1 MAAGGSSNGTTGAS
15 PQAGVLEGLNPIEF
29 SPSHPIMLFII
40 QAIIV
45 ILFCQLLHYP
55 LRLLNQPRVIAEV
68 IGGILLGPTVMMRI
82 PRFEETIFPADSLPV
97 FNNVAN
103 LGLLVFLFLVA
114 LEVDIRM
121 FTQNWKAAL
130 SVGLAG
136 MIVPFGLGFAIAWGL
151 YHQYPVSVPIS
162 FGVFG
167 LFIGTALAITA
178 FPVLCRILSEL
189 NLLRSNVGVTVLAA
203 GIGNDVTG
211 WVLLALCV
219 ALTNN
224 SSGLA
229 ALWALLCCIGWTLL
243 LVFIIRPPFIWI
255 LRRTGSLQNG
265 PTQGMVALTL
275 LMVLA
280 SAWFTGIIG
289 VHPIFGAFLV
299 GLICPHDGGFA
310 IKLTEKIEDLISVL
324 FLPLYFALSGLN
336 TNLGRLNDGIAWAYV
351 VGIIVCAFVGKIL
364 GGTLA
369 ARANKLLWR
378 ESFTIGSLM
387 SCKGLV
393 ELIVLNIG
401 LEAHILS
408 ETTFSMFVVMALVTT
423 VVTTPLTKALYPPT
437 YQKKVERWRRGEIDW
452 DGNPIDHSDHSQ
464 EEPMQK
470 PIESQIR
477 RLMVHLRLDSL
488 PSLFTFITLLSPE
501 SISPPAQPDGAADS
515 SAEQVVQ
522 IKKRPLEVH
531 GLRVIELTDRTSSVM
546 HLTEGEDF
554 YSLRDP
560 VVNAFR
566 TFSQL
571 HDVAV
576 SGRVAVVPT
585 DSYADTLMN
594 QAAEVSSDFALIP
607 WGEYGSVSEDQSFPV
622 AMSAS
627 ERFRSSMHLHFINE
641 TLQKAASTC
650 NTGIFIDNGFGG
662 IAKPVDRPGLARTK
676 SAISIRSHRDLPSL
690 PVANKCHHIFFP
702 FFGGADDRVAIRVV
716 LQLAKNPHVTASIVR
731 INWLASGAV
740 AGDKT
745 GAPPTPAPVP
755 AAAEK
760 EKEEEEHKTLTPGT
774 PQPGTQTPSDDTSK
788 NASDAE
794 TLAAAVA
801 SAAQDSQDA
810 VFFAALQ
817 SSLTQDQSA
826 RVVFSEADVA
836 APSPSVSASASAAV
850 KEIVLLAQKAVG
862 RQPRNAG
869 DVVVLGRRNDMLA
882 APAPAPA
889 PAPAGA
895 AAGAVEAAPN
905 PDLRRTIGAVAEQ
918 LVTTGIKASILVI
931 QAAGGRGSDL

>member
-1 MAAGGSSNGTTGAS
+1 MAGGVSANGTAAP
-15 PQAGVLEGLNPIEF
+15 PQAGVLEGVNPIAY
-29 SPSHPIMLFII
+29 SPSNPITLFII

-68 IGGILLGPTVMMRI
+68 IGGILLGPSVMMRI
-82 PRFEETIFPADSLPV
+82 PGFKDTIFPTASMPV

-103 LGLLVFLFLVA
+103 LGLLIFLFLVA
-114 LEVDIRM
+114 LEVDIRL

-136 MIVPFGLGFAIAWGL
+136 MILPFGLGFAIAWGI
-151 YHQYPVSVPIS
+151 YHQFLVGTTNDPIS

-189 NLLRSNVGVTVLAA
+189 NLLRSSVGVTVLAA

-219 ALTNN
+219 ALVNN
-224 SSGLA
+224 SNGLA

-243 LVFIIRPPFIWI
+243 LVFAVRPPFIWI

-265 PTQGMVALTL
+265 PTQGMVALTM

-336 TNLGRLNDGIAWAYV
+336 TNLGLLKDGITWGYV
-351 VGIIVCAFVGKIL
+351 IGIIVCAFVGKIA
-364 GGTLA
+364 GGTFA
-369 ARANKLLWR
+369 ARANRLLWR
-378 ESFTIGSLM
+378 ESFTIGCLM

-401 LEAHILS
+401 YQAGILS

-423 VVTTPLTKALYPPT
+423 VATTPLTKALYPPW

-452 DGNPIDHSDHSQ
+452 DGNPIA
-464 EEPMQK
+464 EPGQDAPK
-470 PIESQIR
+470 AVESQIR

-501 SISPPAQPDGAADS
+501 SPHVS
-515 SAEQVVQ
+515 SHPETTEESSNGSEVQ
-522 IKKRPLEVH
+522 AKKRPLEVH
-531 GLRVIELTDRTSSVM
+531 GLRVLELTDRTSSVM

-576 SGRVAVVPT
+576 SGRVAVVPA
-585 DSYADTLMN
+585 DSYAETLMT
-594 QAAEVSSDFALIP
+594 QASEVSSDFALIP

-627 ERFRSSMHLHFINE
+627 ERFRSSTHLDFINQ
-641 TLQKAASTC
+641 TLEKAAHTC
-650 NTGIFIDNGFGG
+650 NAGIFIDNGFGG
-662 IAKPVDRPGLARTK
+662 ITKPVDRPELIRSK
-676 SAISIRSHRDLPSL
+676 SAMSIRSYRTELAAL
-690 PVANKCHHIFFP
+690 PVANKSHHIFLP
-702 FFGGADDRVAIRVV
+702 FFGGPDDRVAIRLV
-716 LQLAKNPHVTASIVR
+716 LQLAKNQHVTASIVR
-731 INWLASGAV
+731 INWP
-740 AGDKT
+740 T
-745 GAPPTPAPVP
+745 EQQPQTQPPEEPPTTTESQNPATSSSSRGSKTPDP
-755 AAAEK
+755 KAANVAEQ
-760 EKEEEEHKTLTPGT
+760 EE
-774 PQPGTQTPSDDTSK
+774 S
-788 NASDAE
+788 
-794 TLAAAVA
+794 
-801 SAAQDSQDA
+801 DA
-810 VFFAALQ
+810 VFFDTLE
-817 SSLTQDQSA
+817 SSLPSSLSS
-826 RVVFSEADVA
+826 RVVFSETTLSSS
-836 APSPSVSASASAAV
+836 SPATALT
-850 KEIVLLAQKAVG
+850 EILLLVQKTVG
-862 RQPRNAG
+862 QRPKNAG
-869 DVVVLGRRNDMLA
+869 DVVVLGRKNERFGDGNA
-882 APAPAPA
+882 E
-889 PAPAGA
+889 AG
-895 AAGAVEAAPN
+895 GSGSV
-905 PDLRRTIGAVAEQ
+905 DLRKTVGAVAEQ
-918 LVTTGIKASILVI
+918 LVNTGVKASILVV
-931 QAAGGRGSDL
+931 QAGGQGFGRGVYA